1 MKVLLRIDRDINYKL
16 LVSLPTRKSIEELMG
31 LVKKERYS
39 QAIISALTN
48 GSFER
53 AIEDHEV
60 PHIKADLILS
70 EHSVCWDLTNG

>member
-16 LVSLPTRKSIEELMG
+16 LVSLPTQRSVEELMG
-31 LVKKERYS
+31 LVNREQYS
-39 QAIISALTN
+39 QAILSALTN

-60 PHIKADLILS
+60 LHTKADLILS